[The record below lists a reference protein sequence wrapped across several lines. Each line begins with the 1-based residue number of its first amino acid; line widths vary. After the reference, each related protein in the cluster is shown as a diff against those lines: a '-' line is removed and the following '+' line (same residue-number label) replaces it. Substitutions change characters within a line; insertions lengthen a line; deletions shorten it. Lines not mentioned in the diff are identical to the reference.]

1 MLLGEILADDADE
14 MDGGS
19 EIGGGETG
27 ERGGATEQVFPFR
40 SRSFDVVD
48 GDGAADE
55 DGGVGVGH
63 AGVLT
68 LKIQTSNFKRGEHTQ
83 GTYTRNEKNS
93 NHE

>member
-14 MDGGS
+14 MDGGG

-27 ERGGATEQVFPFR
+27 KRGGAAEQVFPFR
-40 SRSFDVVD
+40 GGSFDVVD

-63 AGVLT
+63 AGVL
-68 LKIQTSNFKRGEHTQ
+68 NFKL
-83 GTYTRNEKNS
+83 
-93 NHE
+93 